1 VRCGVSFRL
10 QRRWVFGGG
19 EWGRVGNAGENRMFE
34 MIRMR
39 MESFPVQQ
47 PNSVVVV
54 MAMSPCVD
62 QPG

>member
-1 VRCGVSFRL
+1 
-10 QRRWVFGGG
+10 
-19 EWGRVGNAGENRMFE
+19 MFE

>member
-1 VRCGVSFRL
+1 
-10 QRRWVFGGG
+10 
-19 EWGRVGNAGENRMFE
+19 VGNAGENRMFE